1 MFAGLGL
8 KLAIALF
15 LVSVMSGGIIY
26 VQMLRMDLQIARE
39 NQAKLEDVVAS
50 QKAVMEQT
58 NRDIEKMREI
68 NSNLN
73 VEMRSAQRDVSD
85 LERKFREGPGG
96 KPRDVGSMA
105 MKDPQKL
112 QDKINRGTHLALRC
126 NEIATGS
133 PLTEDERSG
142 KERNSICPELIKQ
155 AAK

>member
-1 MFAGLGL
+1 M
-8 KLAIALF
+8 LF
-15 LVSVMSGGIIY
+15 RS

-85 LERKFREGPGG
+85 LERKFREGPGS